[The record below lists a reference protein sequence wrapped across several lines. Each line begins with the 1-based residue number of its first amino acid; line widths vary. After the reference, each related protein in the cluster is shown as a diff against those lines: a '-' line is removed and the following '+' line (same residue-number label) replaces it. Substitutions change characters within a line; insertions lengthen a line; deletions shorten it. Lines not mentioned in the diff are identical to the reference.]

1 MTACPH
7 CGVEL
12 EQPRKRSSAQNR
24 LWWRYMTILG
34 RELGY
39 TPEEIHDSVK
49 VKFLARED
57 ISTGLT
63 IVQSTAKLPPDR
75 FSQLV
80 EQVREW
86 AFHTLGI
93 YLPAPDERFLEAA

>member
-1 MTACPH
+1 MTCHH

-12 EQPRKRSSAQNR
+12 EPTKRRSSAQNR

-39 TPEEIHDSVK
+39 TAEEMHDAIK
-49 VKFLARED
+49 LKFLGRED
-57 ISTGLT
+57 LSTGLT
-63 IVQSTAKLPPDR
+63 VIGSTAKLDPGR
-75 FSQLV
+75 FSELV
-80 EQVREW
+80 EQLRQW
-86 AFHTLGI
+86 AHGSLGI

>member
-1 MTACPH
+1 VSVCPH

-12 EQPRKRSSAQNR
+12 ESPKRRSSAQNR

-39 TPEEIHDSVK
+39 TSEQMHEVCK
-49 VKFLARED
+49 FKFLGRED
-57 ISTGLT
+57 LSTGL
-63 IVQSTAKLPPDR
+63 IIPGSTATLPPDR
-75 FSQLV
+75 MSQLV

-86 AFHTLGI
+86 SHCSLNI
-93 YLPAPDERFLEAA
+93 YLPAPEERFEVAA

>member
-12 EQPRKRSSAQNR
+12 ESPKRRSSAQNR
-24 LWWRYMTILG
+24 LWWFYMTILG

-39 TPEEIHDSVK
+39 TPEEIHESVK
-49 VKFLARED
+49 VKFLSRED

-63 IVQSTAKLPPDR
+63 IVQSTAKLSPER

-86 AFHTLGI
+86 SHGSLNI
-93 YLPAPDERFLEAA
+93 YLPAPDERFMEAA

>member
-12 EQPRKRSSAQNR
+12 QEPRRRSSAQNR

-39 TPEEIHDSVK
+39 TAEEMHEACK
-49 VKFLARED
+49 LKFLGRED
-57 ISTGLT
+57 ISSGLT
-63 IVQSTAKLPPDR
+63 ILGSTAKLDQDR
-75 FSQLV
+75 FSKLV

-86 AFHTLGI
+86 AHGFLGI
-93 YLPAPDERFLEAA
+93 YLPSPDERFEVAA

>member
-1 MTACPH
+1 VTACPH

-12 EQPRKRSSAQNR
+12 ESPKRRSSAQNR

-39 TPEEIHDSVK
+39 LPEEIHDSVK
-49 VKFLARED
+49 VKFLSRED
-57 ISTGLT
+57 LSTGLT
-63 IVQSTAKLPPDR
+63 IVQSTAKLSTER

-80 EQVREW
+80 EQLREW
-86 AFHTLGI
+86 SHFTLGI
-93 YLPAPDERFLEAA
+93 RLPAPEERFEVAA